1 MKDIELASA
10 LRSAT
15 SNMHKRLRKQTH
27 SADNLSI
34 TEITTLS
41 YLFRQKSL
49 TPSEL
54 ADLLKIKTQSMSQVL
69 SRMQDLRLI
78 NRSAFETDKR
88 KTLIALTDYGEEI
101 IEKSRYE
108 RDEWLTNAIEQHLSV
123 NEKKLLSDAIN
134 LIERISNSK

>member
-1 MKDIELASA
+1 MEDIELASA
-10 LRSAT
+10 LRSAV

-34 TEITTLS
+34 TEVTTLS
-41 YLFRQKSL
+41 YLFRQHSL

-69 SRMQDLRLI
+69 TRMQDLKLI
-78 NRSAFETDKR
+78 NRSASETDKR
-88 KTLIALTDYGEEI
+88 KTLITLTDYGKEI
-101 IEKSRYE
+101 VEKSRYE
-108 RDEWLTNAIEQHLSV
+108 RDEWLTDTIEQHLSAD
-123 NEKKLLSDAIN
+123 EKKQLSDSLK